1 MEGIWLDIAEK
12 VNLPDG
18 WVRGTGRRGRDTVQ
32 AVVAVVYRVAVAAV
46 VYGVA
51 YRNIDLTVHRR
62 L

>member
-18 WVRGTGRRGRDTVQ
+18 WVRGTGYTARSYRM
-32 AVVAVVYRVAVAAV
+32 AVAAVVYRVAVAAV